1 MPKNKASKTKVE
13 DESSKKELA
22 QREAIKA
29 KQEDV
34 DRRLVEQSLK
44 ILKVLHY
51 LFTHIH
57 LFTTDGINYL
67 LMQYKKDDELDKL
80 QFNDTEM
87 TLAL

>member
-1 MPKNKASKTKVE
+1 M
-13 DESSKKELA
+13 
-22 QREAIKA
+22 KA

-51 LFTHIH
+51 LYTNIH

-67 LMQYKKDDELDKL
+67 LMKHKNGDELDKL
-80 QFNDTEM
+80 QFNDQEM
-87 TLAL
+87 TLALQSDIDES